1 MITFPNCK
9 INLGLKIIGKRPDGY
24 HNISTIFYPIHHLN
38 DVLEIVPSSNGET
51 TLHLSG
57 IGSTLLQT
65 PDNLILKAYRLLK
78 TEFNL
83 PEVEIHLHKHIPFG
97 AGLGGGSADAAFTL
111 KLLNNM
117 FSLNLSSENLHTR
130 AAQLGSDC
138 PFFISN
144 TPIAAIDKGDQF
156 IPIPSSLSLKDKY
169 IVIVKPDVSVS
180 TAEAYSLVKVSPNT
194 PDPLSAIQQS
204 QSEWKKLLINDFE
217 APIAAKNPVIAAI
230 KQKLYDQGA
239 FYAAMSGSG
248 SAVFGLFEKEPQL
261 DAFFS
266 SYFTFSAVL
275 L

>member
-111 KLLNNM
+111 KLLNDM
-117 FSLNLSSENLHTR
+117 FSLNLSSEDLHTHV
-130 AAQLGSDC
+130 AQLGSDC
-138 PFFISN
+138 SFFISN
-144 TPIAAIDKGDQF
+144 TPIAAIGKGDHF

-169 IVIVKPDVSVS
+169 IVIVKPDVCVS
-180 TAEAYSLVKVSPNT
+180 TAEAYSLVKVSPST
-194 PDPLSAIQQS
+194 PDPLSAIQHP
-204 QSEWKKLLINDFE
+204 QSEWRRLLFNDFE

-248 SAVFGLFEKEPQL
+248 SAVFGLFEKEPEL

-266 SYFTFSAVL
+266 SYFTFSTVL